1 MRIPCS
7 EWRRRSG
14 KWHRQW
20 GTWSGQWHRLS
31 WRHVSDV
38 AAPFSELE
46 QSTSAG
52 IEWKKFALK
61 MRQSSER
68 GENSQERCRQT
79 EPMNC
84 NRIYKIMSPDSFSF
98 RYQQSLIFFVL
109 LADVLIWE
117 GAIFNYLSSTT
128 IVGRMGTWTV
138 AAAACARHN
147 LVRASRLPL
156 LFALQMG
163 HIFKN
168 PEQIGSGLIFNP
180 IIIYWRPPRII
191 ILLSAPV
198 RKK

>member
-1 MRIPCS
+1 MTSIVLATRIGCGGSFFRTWTKHVCGNWMEKVCVKDAPEQRAGREQTKNGADKRNQWIVIEFIKLCLLI
-7 EWRRRSG
+7 RS
-14 KWHRQW
+14 
-20 GTWSGQWHRLS
+20 LL
-31 WRHVSDV
+31 D
-38 AAPFSELE
+38 
-46 QSTSAG
+46 
-52 IEWKKFALK
+52 I
-61 MRQSSER
+61 
-68 GENSQERCRQT
+68 NSLYIC
-79 EPMNC
+79 
-84 NRIYKIMSPDSFSF
+84 
-98 RYQQSLIFFVL
+98 FVV

-147 LVRASRLPL
+147 LVRASCLPL